1 MILDVLTRL
10 ARYATLHPLFAAA
23 FDYLTRTDL
32 AGLPPGRVAVQ
43 GDQLFVLV
51 DEPQGRGRSGA
62 RLEAHRR
69 YIDIQLTV
77 SGIEHIG
84 WRPIEHCR
92 AEDGPFAADR
102 DLGFFRDQPESWLV
116 LPPQHFAIFF
126 PDDAHAPLGGEGRV
140 KKAVVKVEL
149 DPLSAPRGEPSA

>member
-1 MILDVLTRL
+1 MILDLLTRS

-23 FDYLTRTDL
+23 FEYLTSTDL
-32 AGLPPGRVAVQ
+32 AGLPLGRVALQ
-43 GDQLFVLV
+43 GDRLFVLV
-51 DEPQGRGRSGA
+51 DEPEGRGRSGA

-77 SGIEHIG
+77 SGTEHIG
-84 WRPIEHCR
+84 WRPLEHCR
-92 AEDGPFAADR
+92 SEDGPFAVDR

-126 PDDAHAPLGGEGRV
+126 PDDAHAPLGGDGRV

-149 DPLSAPRGEPSA
+149 AAFISPRARPSA